1 MYLSRLFFVAS
12 AVVIICSCNK
22 TPQSTTTTIDNS
34 SASQKAIIEQ
44 YFQYFNQHDWQKMSA
59 LYVESPE
66 MKDPA
71 YGLTTV
77 KMTREE
83 IVKKYTALQQ
93 AIPDVRD
100 SIVSMYYA
108 NDNVIVEFESMGTSP
123 DGSKFSLP
131 ICTIFEIKNGKITK
145 DFTYYDNF
153 DTEK

>member
-1 MYLSRLFFVAS
+1 MQSSRLFFVVS
-12 AVVIICSCNK
+12 TLVIICSCNK
-22 TPQSTTTTIDNS
+22 TPQQTTIPIDNS
-34 SASQKAIIEQ
+34 TATKTIIDQ

-59 LYVESPE
+59 LYVEYPE

-71 YGLTTV
+71 YGVTTV

-100 SIVSMYYA
+100 SIVSIYYT

-131 ICTIFEIKNGKITK
+131 ICTIFEIKEGKITK